1 MNDKRLIVLGG
12 LVVLVAVF
20 GLKVWHASG
29 VCADLNGRWTDGD
42 CVFDEKV
49 VR

>member
-1 MNDKRLIVLGG
+1 MDDKWLIALGA
-12 LVVLVAVF
+12 LVVLLAVF
-20 GLKVWHASG
+20 ALKVWHASG

-42 CVFDEKV
+42 CVFEERL